1 MSNVFKNSRR
11 TERGFCYK
19 EFIDRYGC
27 KCSLQ
32 ESSLVDPSIWLGP
45 DETQS
50 DEFKAEFKSQPY
62 TRMHLSYKQVQE
74 LVEDLQSWLNK
85 YSDIATD
92 EDIEEEEDE

>member
-74 LVEDLQSWLNK
+74 LVEDLQAWLEM
-85 YSDIATD
+85 YSGYAFD
-92 EDIEEEEDE
+92 EEEE

>member
-19 EFIDRYGC
+19 EFTDRYGC

-50 DEFKAEFKSQPY
+50 DEFKAEFKSHPY

-74 LVEDLQSWLNK
+74 LVEDLQAWLEM
-85 YSDIATD
+85 YSGYVF
-92 EDIEEEEDE
+92 EDDEEE

>member
-74 LVEDLQSWLNK
+74 LVEDLQAWLEM
-85 YSDIATD
+85 YSGYAFDD
-92 EDIEEEEDE
+92 EEE